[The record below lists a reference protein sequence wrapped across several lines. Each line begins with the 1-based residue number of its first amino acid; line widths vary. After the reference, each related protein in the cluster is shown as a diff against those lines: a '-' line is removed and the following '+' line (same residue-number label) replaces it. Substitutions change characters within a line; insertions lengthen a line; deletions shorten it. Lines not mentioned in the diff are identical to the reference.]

1 MDYRVQDESHRIL
14 RECILSDETLQIP
27 QSISDAA
34 ENVTFIGD
42 DVRPFL
48 PSPSKM
54 TESASA
60 LSALVAAAASAIAAD
75 RYGIEYQKV
84 KVNTDLASVSLFSVI
99 LPTVDGA
106 PFMENKKLR
115 EEIAKGN
122 LYQVDKPIRAQSTNL
137 YHTKDGKWYYLHG
150 SLNPSVTMQMLGI
163 NDTGE
168 AVTHEEAVEVYKAKV
183 AQWASSAIEE
193 TANLEYR
200 QPGVVCHTHEEFLVS
215 EQQTKGKVMSKE
227 PLYTLRALPAPR
239 SAWPPAAP
247 RNVDFKPLAGIRVV
261 DFSRVIAAPV
271 VSKIL
276 AVLGA
281 EVVKVSWSGLPDH
294 GFLWVDLSAGKRD
307 ADINLKSDEG
317 KEAFSALL
325 KGADVLI
332 DGYRPGVLQR
342 LGFAPQVLRKI
353 NPSLVYVREN
363 CYGFKGPLA
372 DRSGWQ
378 PISDCLVGHA
388 WLQGK
393 FLGLQEPVLP
403 PLPNSDMQTGL
414 VGAAATLQALLM
426 RLGSI
431 PRISKKSSDTE
442 TTVFRLAITTAYK
455 CFFRKR
461 TPQCRILDRTY
472 FSVQSIFGR

>member
-1 MDYRVQDESHRIL
+1 MDYCVQDESRRIL

-27 QSISDAA
+27 QSISNAA
-34 ENVTFIGD
+34 ESVTFIGD

-84 KVNTDLASVSLFSVI
+84 KINTDLASVSLFSVI

-122 LYQVDKPIRAQSTNL
+122 LYEVDKPIRAQSTNL

-163 NDTGE
+163 EDTGE

-215 EQQTKGKVMSKE
+215 EQTKGKVMSKE

-239 SAWPPAAP
+239 SEWPPAAP
-247 RNVDFKPLAGIRVV
+247 RSVDFKPLAGIRVV

-353 NPSLVYVREN
+353 NPSLV
-363 CYGFKGPLA
+363 
-372 DRSGWQ
+372 
-378 PISDCLVGHA
+378 
-388 WLQGK
+388 
-393 FLGLQEPVLP
+393 
-403 PLPNSDMQTGL
+403 
-414 VGAAATLQALLM
+414 
-426 RLGSI
+426 I
-431 PRISKKSSDTE
+431 PRISKRSSDTE

-461 TPQCRILDRTY
+461 TPQCRTLDRIY
-472 FSVQSIFGR
+472 FSVQSIFGK